1 MPQLPPGRSC
11 DVSPSFRAYSGR
23 VEIFQLEV
31 AFYLSMLPR
40 HYFWAIE
47 VPKNFLEE
55 LIRRREHER
64 DTLLFT
70 QVHLPLGPAGRVYVL
85 PACPMTEPHYFR
97 VQLGLDRLS
106 DLAFHDIMGK
116 LAPENIVIELFSKF
130 TAQ

>member
-1 MPQLPPGRSC
+1 MPQLPPRGFC
-11 DVSPSFRAYSGR
+11 DVSPSHRTYSGW

-40 HYFWAIE
+40 HYFRAIE
-47 VPKNFLEE
+47 VPKSFLEE
-55 LIRRREHER
+55 LLRKREKKR
-64 DTLLFT
+64 GTLLFT

-85 PACPMTEPHYFR
+85 PAYPMTEPHYFR